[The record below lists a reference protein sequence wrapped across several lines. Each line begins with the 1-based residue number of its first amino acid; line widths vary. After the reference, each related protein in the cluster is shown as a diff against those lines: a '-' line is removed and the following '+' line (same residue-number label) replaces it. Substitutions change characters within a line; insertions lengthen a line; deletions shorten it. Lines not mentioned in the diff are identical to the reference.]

1 MNILMPQLGE
11 TVAEGRIVKWFKRAG
26 DPVKAGDNLF
36 EIETDKTSME
46 VPATSAGTLTQI
58 LFQVGEVAKVGAVV
72 AVVSDGGVPA
82 AAAPVAAVAVSMAP
96 AAASS
101 PVIPAK
107 AGIQNS
113 TALDPRLRGDDRSL
127 SPSAAA
133 RSLPLDPFN
142 AVRSPMRHFGPAR
155 LPGGVTVTPLARRL
169 AGENGIDLLKVRG
182 SGPHGRIVAR
192 DIEHASAER
201 RRAGVSLDE
210 RRAEQSVLQLVLT
223 ADVEVGALLNIRDEA
238 NAVRSNSPVAIRDF
252 VVKAWALSLQ
262 RVPATYRA
270 SAEDRI
276 LPSDQSVIAVAREEG
291 ATALVRDAERKTVGA
306 IADEIRDG
314 ASQALESNGVSTSV
328 VVLDV
333 PGIRDIAIP
342 VRLPQSTLLAI
353 GAVRRQAVES
363 PDKSVLFA
371 SVVTVTLCCDAR
383 AVDPAQGARLL
394 CAFKGFIENPLTML
408 V

>member
-26 DPVKAGDNLF
+26 DPVKSGDNLF

-72 AVVSDGGVPA
+72 AVVSDGASVEPPPA
-82 AAAPVAAVAVSMAP
+82 SP
-96 AAASS
+96 AQLQPS
-101 PVIPAK
+101 PVIPAQ
-107 AGIQNS
+107 AGIQS
-113 TALDPRLRGDDRSL
+113 QIPGPRFRGDERDSG
-127 SPSAAA
+127 PAAPVKRA
-133 RSLPLDPFN
+133 ALDPFN
-142 AVRSPMRHFGPAR
+142 AVRSPARHFGPAR

-238 NAVRSNSPVAIRDF
+238 NAVRSDSPVAIRDF

-262 RVPATYRA
+262 RVPATHIA
-270 SAEDRI
+270 VADDRI

-314 ASQALESNGVSTSV
+314 AAQAIESKGGSTHV

-363 PDKSVLFA
+363 PDKSVRFE
-371 SVVTVTLCCDAR
+371 SVFTVTLCCDAR